1 MSSVAPFQPQS
12 LVKAIQRVKVAAR
25 DAAQRCVDSLGV
37 AALSSTRTSEREDL
51 LAAQF
56 ELSRKQ
62 SAFSM
67 TFNEKLD
74 ESVNSD
80 LRRLEGHSKTNS
92 RLGSSWQSLSLV
104 DDREVEVQVSAER
117 LALTLQHE
125 CEWELRELDTLMMGL
140 LHTAHRPDADTRN
153 PLRAE
158 AVGKALVMACEAV
171 TERPEIRR
179 VLAEQIARAMASS
192 MATVYGEIATDMK
205 AAGVRPPE
213 IQTRTTQGPGNE
225 LGQFQNTGYDTLGRP
240 VGMDSGMGG
249 DSGAGRLSAN
259 AASAGRLGLG
269 GAAGGSGYGHGA
281 TIGQVDAEVMTL
293 IRRLAMLGNIAADTQ
308 YEAGAAQAGGV
319 PSGSGGGIGG
329 VGGNIGPGALSNLA
343 GLPNLILANREELRR
358 TATGA
363 LDHMVIDVVG
373 SLFDQILADPKIPP
387 QMARHIARLQLP
399 VLRAALGDPTF
410 FSSRRH
416 PVRKLVNRIAS
427 LAVAFEDFS
436 EGPGQHFLDLVR
448 QLVDEIVGG
457 DFDQMLVYE
466 QTLDKLEAYVADEA
480 KKDVESQSK
489 ATTLLDSRETE
500 LLLQQ
505 RFTQQ
510 LQSALA
516 PVTLD
521 DFMRQFLT
529 QVWSQALMKAAQL
542 HGADGDLVKRF
553 RIAGRELVMSVQPKG
568 APPDRK
574 AFLQRLP
581 QLMKDLNEG
590 IALIGWPEAAK
601 KDFFGK
607 LLPAHAAA
615 LKAGES
621 MRTLDYNLLSRQLD
635 AILGT
640 SLPRPE
646 DAVRGTSAIPVLE
659 DVVSEP
665 FTAEEARRI
674 GLVEESAI
682 DWDGQVD
689 IDLSAEEAEPEV
701 SDLDINIDGL
711 PNPEPVEPTK
721 GASLADHVQIGFS
734 YRMHFEGQWHKVR
747 LSHISPGRTFFVFT
761 RGKLHQH
768 AISMTAR
775 MLYRLCETGR
785 LRAFENAYLIERATA
800 RARKQ
805 LAALRTGGLS
815 TTAAPLTRF

>member
-1 MSSVAPFQPQS
+1 MSSATPFKPAALVA
-12 LVKAIQRVKVAAR
+12 ATQRVKAAAR
-25 DAAQRCVDSLGV
+25 EAAQRCVDGLGV
-37 AALSSTRTSEREDL
+37 AALSSSRSAEREDL

-56 ELSRKQ
+56 ELNRKQ
-62 SAFSM
+62 SAFAM
-67 TFNEKLD
+67 TFNERL
-74 ESVNSD
+74 EEAVGAE
-80 LRRLEGHSKTNS
+80 LRRLESSTRPSS
-92 RLGSSWQSLSLV
+92 RYGASSWQNLSLV
-104 DDREVEVQVSAER
+104 DDRDVEIQVGAER
-117 LALTLQHE
+117 VGMTLQHE

-140 LHTAHRPDADTRN
+140 LHTAHRAEGEARN
-153 PLRAE
+153 PLRPE
-158 AVGKALVMACEAV
+158 IIGKALVWACDAV
-171 TERPEIRR
+171 TERPEVRTIMTEHVARS
-179 VLAEQIARAMASS
+179 LAGAMQAL
-192 MATVYGEIATDMK
+192 YGAINHELK
-205 AAGVRPPE
+205 AAGVRAPE
-213 IQTRTTQGPGNE
+213 IQVRTTQGPGNE
-225 LGQFQNTGYDTLGRP
+225 LSQYHNTGYDTMGRA
-240 VGMDSGMGG
+240 VGIDAA
-249 DSGAGRLSAN
+249 DSGAGRLSSGN
-259 AASAGRLGLG
+259 AATAARLGLG
-269 GAAGGSGYGHGA
+269 AAGNYGHGA
-281 TIGQVDAEVMTL
+281 TIGQVDAELMTL
-293 IRRLAMLGNIAADTQ
+293 IRRLAMLGNAAADAQ
-308 YEAGAAQAGGV
+308 YEAGAAHTGGGLQGAGGIT
-319 PSGSGGGIGG
+319 G
-329 VGGNIGPGALSNLA
+329 LA

-358 TATGA
+358 SATGA
-363 LDHMVIDVVG
+363 LDHMVIDVVA

-436 EGPGQHFLDLVR
+436 EGPGQHFLEVVQKLI
-448 QLVDEIVGG
+448 DEIVGG

-466 QTLDKLEAYVADEA
+466 QTLDKLEAFVAEQA
-480 KKDVESQSK
+480 KTDVESRSK
-489 ATTLLDSRETE
+489 ATSLLDTKETE
-500 LLLQQ
+500 LLMQQ
-505 RFTQQ
+505 RYTQQ
-510 LQSALA
+510 LQAALS
-516 PVTLD
+516 PVTMD

-529 QVWSQALMKAAQL
+529 QVWSQALMKAAAQ
-542 HGADGDLVKRF
+542 HGADGEMVKRF

-568 APPDRK
+568 APPERK

-601 KDFFGK
+601 KNFFAK

-635 AILGT
+635 AVFGT
-640 SLPRPE
+640 PLPKPE
-646 DAVRGTSAIPVLE
+646 DNVRGISAIPVLD
-659 DVVSEP
+659 DVVADP
-665 FTAEEARRI
+665 FTPEEAQRI
-674 GLVEESAI
+674 GLVQESAI

-689 IDLSAEEAEPEV
+689 IDLSAEAAEPEV
-701 SDLDINIDGL
+701 SEMDLSIDGL
-711 PNPEPVEPTK
+711 PQPEPVEPTK

-815 TTAAPLTRF
+815 TSGAALTRY

>member
-1 MSSVAPFQPQS
+1 MSSATPFRPAALVA
-12 LVKAIQRVKVAAR
+12 ATQRVKAAAR
-25 DAAQRCVDSLGV
+25 EASQRCVDSLGV
-37 AALSSTRTSEREDL
+37 AALATSKVKEREDL

-56 ELSRKQ
+56 ELNRKT
-62 SAFSM
+62 SAFAM

-74 ESVNSD
+74 EAVTTE
-80 LRRLEGHSKTNS
+80 LRRLEGAGRPSSKFGTN
-92 RLGSSWQSLSLV
+92 WQSLSLV
-104 DDREVEVQVSAER
+104 DDREVEIQVGAER
-117 LALTLQHE
+117 VGMTLQHE

-140 LHTAHRPDADTRN
+140 LHTANRAEGEGRN
-153 PLRAE
+153 PLRPE
-158 AVGKALVMACEAV
+158 IIGKAMVWACDAV
-171 TERPEIRR
+171 SERPEVRQA
-179 VLAEQIARAMASS
+179 LCNHIARTL
-192 MATVYGEIATDMK
+192 ATTMPALYGGINHELKT
-205 AAGVRPPE
+205 AGVRPPE
-213 IQTRTTQGPGNE
+213 ITVRTTQGPGNE
-225 LGQFQNTGYDTLGRP
+225 LGQYTNTGYDTLGRA
-240 VGMDSGMGG
+240 VGIDGA
-249 DSGAGRLSAN
+249 DSGAGRLAGN
-259 AASAGRLGLG
+259 AASAARLGLG
-269 GAAGGSGYGHGA
+269 GAAAPYGHGA

-308 YEAGAAQAGGV
+308 YEAGAAHAGGV
-319 PSGSGGGIGG
+319 HT
-329 VGGNIGPGALSNLA
+329 PGMINSLS
-343 GLPNLILANREELRR
+343 GLPNLILANRDELRR
-358 TATGA
+358 AATGA
-363 LDHMVIDVVG
+363 LDHMVIDVVA
-373 SLFDQILADPKIPP
+373 SLFEQILADPKIPP

-427 LAVAFEDFS
+427 MAVAFEDFT

-466 QTLDKLEAYVADEA
+466 QTLDKLEAYVAEQA
-480 KKDVESQSK
+480 KHDVESGSK
-489 ATTLLDSRETE
+489 ASSLLDTKETE

-505 RFTQQ
+505 RYTQQ
-510 LQSALA
+510 LQAAFS
-516 PVTLD
+516 PVTMDEFL
-521 DFMRQFLT
+521 RQFLT
-529 QVWSQALMKAAQL
+529 QVWSQALMRAASQVG
-542 HGADGDLVKRF
+542 HDSELVKRF

-568 APPDRK
+568 APSDRK

-601 KDFFGK
+601 KDFFAK
-607 LLPAHAAA
+607 LLPAHAAS
-615 LKAGES
+615 LKVSES
-621 MRTLDYNLLSRQLD
+621 MSTLDYNLLARQLD
-635 AILGT
+635 AILST
-640 SLPRPE
+640 PLPKPE
-646 DAVRGTSAIPVLE
+646 DAVRGTSAIPVLD
-659 DVVSEP
+659 DVVSDP
-665 FTAEEARRI
+665 FTPEEAQRI
-674 GLVEESAI
+674 GLVQESAI

-689 IDLSAEEAEPEV
+689 IDLSAEESDAEISE
-701 SDLDINIDGL
+701 LDINIDGL
-711 PNPEPVEPTK
+711 PPPEPIEPTK

-761 RGKLHQH
+761 RGKMHQH

-805 LAALRTGGLS
+805 LAELRTGGLS
-815 TTAAPLTRF
+815 TSGAPLSR